1 LGEIS
6 ADAEGVLTEGPAR
19 SVGRGDLGELATP
32 TGMALLRSLAAR
44 CEPLPPMTL
53 RSVGVGAGGRDVPG
67 RPNVVRVLLG
77 EL

>member
-1 LGEIS
+1 
-6 ADAEGVLTEGPAR
+6 
-19 SVGRGDLGELATP
+19 
-32 TGMALLRSLAAR
+32 MALLRSLAAR